1 MLLDAIATIILVGM
15 MLIPIVNVGVGAIA
29 GAALGGVPG
38 AIIGITTAFS
48 LSILEKLI
56 ADQLGWWEE
65 PGPQSVGGTFED
77 AAVTTGGRQARR
89 GRTETPRTQPPS
101 HRARRY
107 RARDAGERTGPA
119 APARNRRSSVSR

>member
-15 MLIPIVNVGVGAIA
+15 MLIPIVNVGVGAIV

-56 ADQLGWWEE
+56 TDQLGWWEE
-65 PGPQSVGGTFED
+65 PGPQSAGGTFED
-77 AAVTTGGRQARR
+77 AAVSTVGRQARR
-89 GRTETPRTQPPS
+89 GTETPRTQPPA
-101 HRARRY
+101 HRARAY

-119 APARNRRSSVSR
+119 AAARNRRRSASR